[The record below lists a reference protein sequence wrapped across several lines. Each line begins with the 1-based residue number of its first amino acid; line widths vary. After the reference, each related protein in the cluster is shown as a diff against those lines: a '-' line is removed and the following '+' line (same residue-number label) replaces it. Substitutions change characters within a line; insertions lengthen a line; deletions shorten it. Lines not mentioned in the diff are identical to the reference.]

1 MNKQTFL
8 KKIIV
13 SSVFIILVGC
23 SSGNSEVW
31 DRYHR
36 LNNGTTPKSSK
47 LHGRYFDINDKT
59 DSNFVYSSSEAKF
72 K

>member
-1 MNKQTFL
+1 MTKQTFL

-13 SSVFIILVGC
+13 FSIFITLVGC
-23 SSGNSEVW
+23 SSSNSEVW

-36 LNNGTTPKSSK
+36 LNNRTTPKSSK
-47 LHGRYFDINDKT
+47 LHSRYFDINDKT